1 MKLKGSWNN
10 TIRSIIVQK
19 SAIRPMNNSKN
30 KLNSKKTDFLSNI
43 KCTVYNIYIYIY
55 IDS

>member
-10 TIRSIIVQK
+10 IIKSIIVPK
-19 SAIRPMNNSKN
+19 SVIKPMNNSKN

-43 KCTVYNIYIYIY
+43 KCIVYNIYIYIY
-55 IDS
+55 IDR

>member
-30 KLNSKKTDFLSNI
+30 KPNRKKTDFLNNI
-43 KCTVYNIYIYIY
+43 KCTVYNIYIYI
-55 IDS
+55 